1 MHLFND
7 GLLSTYYVPASIL
20 HAGILGGTRQTNFQ
34 PYRAH
39 ALSMR
44 DRNKQ
49 VNNMRKVVKSSMT
62 QTNGDVREREWLKTA
77 LAQVVRES
85 LSKDLNLAKT
95 QG

>member
-49 VNNMRKVVKSSMT
+49 VNKHEKSCEKFNDSNK
-62 QTNGDVREREWLKTA
+62 QGYERERVAEDSFSSGG
-77 LAQVVRES
+77 QRRS
-85 LSKDLNLAKT
+85 L
-95 QG
+95 